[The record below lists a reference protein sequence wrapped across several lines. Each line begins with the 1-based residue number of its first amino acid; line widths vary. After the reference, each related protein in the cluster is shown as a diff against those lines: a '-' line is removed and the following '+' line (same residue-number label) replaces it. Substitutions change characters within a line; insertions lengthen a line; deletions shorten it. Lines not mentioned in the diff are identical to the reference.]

1 MCGVITVVST
11 KIALAHRQPMF
22 REGLRSV
29 LASEATF
36 HVVGQATTGHDAL
49 SLVRAKQPDLLL
61 LDFEIPDPPA
71 LAVLRQLE
79 EEQISV
85 RSILVSRSVPEDQM
99 VQAMELGA
107 VGVIDDAVPA
117 NLVLKCIRM
126 VMNGQYWIGRESVST
141 LIDGLKRARIDRQ
154 NQRPKFGLTDRQVEI
169 VAAIVDGL
177 NNPEIAKQLG
187 ISQDTVKQHL
197 TAVFDK
203 CGVSTRLELAMFAR
217 DHELVSKK

>member
-1 MCGVITVVST
+1 
-11 KIALAHRQPMF
+11 MF

-29 LASEATF
+29 LSSEPTF

-49 SLVRAKQPDLLL
+49 SLVRAKTPDLLL
-61 LDFEIPDPPA
+61 LDFEIPEPSA
-71 LAVLRQLE
+71 LIVLRQIE
-79 EEQISV
+79 EEQNLV
-85 RSILVSRSVPEDQM
+85 RSVLVTDMIPERQM
-99 VQAMELGA
+99 VEAMELGA
-107 VGVIDDAVPA
+107 IGVIDNAAPA
-117 NLVLKCIRM
+117 NLVLKCIRT
-126 VMNGQYWIGRESVST
+126 VMKGQYWIGRESVST
-141 LIDGLKRARIDRQ
+141 LIDGLKRARLDRQ

-203 CGVSTRLELAMFAR
+203 CGVSTRLELALFAR

>member
-1 MCGVITVVST
+1 MCRLCGLITVVST
-11 KIALAHRQPMF
+11 RIALAHRQPMF

-61 LDFEIPDPPA
+61 LDFEIPDPSV
-71 LAVLRQLE
+71 LTVLRQLE
-79 EEQISV
+79 EEQISL

-126 VMNGQYWIGRESVST
+126 VMSGQYWIGRESVST

-177 NNPEIAKQLG
+177 N
-187 ISQDTVKQHL
+187 
-197 TAVFDK
+197 
-203 CGVSTRLELAMFAR
+203 
-217 DHELVSKK
+217 